1 MQKKHS
7 LIEKSSKVVE
17 CYSDSFTPFVPDE
30 LSSSS
35 VSLSVS
41 VSLVEL
47 DELVV
52 VDDSSSFLA
61 QPVNNKAKQRMVI
74 NNKWIIFFIR
84 TFVSFFDLRKC
95 LSNWFKVSS

>member
-1 MQKKHS
+1 MQKKHP
-7 LIEKSSKVVE
+7 LIEKTSKVVE

-35 VSLSVS
+35 LSS
-41 VSLVEL
+41 SSLVEL

-52 VDDSSSFLA
+52 VDASSSFLA

-74 NNKWIIFFIR
+74 NNKWIIFFIGI
-84 TFVSFFDLRKC
+84 FVSFYDLRKC
-95 LSNWFKVSS
+95 LSNWFRVSS